1 MLFHVP
7 SLWFLTLRRACA
19 EGHFWP
25 MGKLIQLLRC
35 ELQPTAIWQ
44 RINQACLITC
54 LAGFVAALAITVLG
68 QA

>member
-1 MLFHVP
+1 
-7 SLWFLTLRRACA
+7 
-19 EGHFWP
+19 